1 MTREEV
7 EQVSPD
13 SHRLRRFA
21 KAPMLLV
28 IAGSALCSGVTVALL
43 KLLGELLLS
52 GEVTEDLLLA
62 GLVALGAFLSAIE
75 QLHMLNTAMKYYDQ
89 LEVMPIYQTAIMM
102 MWCITGMIVYE
113 ETQYYSAGELAAIF
127 GALVAC
133 GIGISFLYAKTKAM
147 KSGNRSTLGK
157 GDKLG

>member
-1 MTREEV
+1 MQRPARALIEVLHDMTREEV

-13 SHRLRRFA
+13 SQRLRRFA

-62 GLVALGAFLSAIE
+62 GLVALGALLSATE
-75 QLHMLNTAMKYYDQ
+75 QLHTLNTAMKYYDQ
-89 LEVMPIYQTAIMM
+89 LEVMPIY
-102 MWCITGMIVYE
+102 
-113 ETQYYSAGELAAIF
+113 
-127 GALVAC
+127 
-133 GIGISFLYAKTKAM
+133 
-147 KSGNRSTLGK
+147 
-157 GDKLG
+157 